1 MHVVQE
7 LLQRSEDMMRLAQQ
21 ADVAREHTA
30 LLMELEAEL
39 AAFHRR
45 LADPDVALGP
55 IHERLKAVSARLR
68 ELKFSRPDAAP
79 SRPRAAGDATWYE
92 ILQVPETASATEIKT
107 SYHRLLKQYHPDL
120 HNHSGFPWVR
130 EQAEQMTKKIGQAY
144 QVLANEDKRKDYD
157 RELRRSRGGR

>member
-1 MHVVQE
+1 M
-7 LLQRSEDMMRLAQQ
+7 
-21 ADVAREHTA
+21 
-30 LLMELEAEL
+30 
-39 AAFHRR
+39 
-45 LADPDVALGP
+45 ADPDVALGP

-107 SYHRLLKQYHPDL
+107 SYHRLLNQYHPDL

>member
-1 MHVVQE
+1 MARATQAETLPPAVVKPPP
-7 LLQRSEDMMRLAQQ
+7 
-21 ADVAREHTA
+21 TY
-30 LLMELEAEL
+30 
-39 AAFHRR
+39 
-45 LADPDVALGP
+45 
-55 IHERLKAVSARLR
+55 
-68 ELKFSRPDAAP
+68 KF
-79 SRPRAAGDATWYE
+79 
-92 ILQVPETASATEIKT
+92 VPETASATEIKT